1 MSPRRRS
8 TGECSDANPTRCG
21 VVENFYGR
29 ERAPDPQAA
38 LRSDRAESARASA
51 RRRDGAARPD
61 GLRQIEPSAFGKNT
75 AAVGGPADGHRDR
88 RQPGKDRRVPASA
101 GQDDG
106 LRTDHGREGA
116 GTTIRRR
123 EIQNLIEEQ
132 RHGKKIYQ
140 SGYADDAARFY
151 AGRDD
156 RRSVEAGIYFGP
168 GRGR

>member
-8 TGECSDANPTRCG
+8 TGECSDANPTRG
-21 VVENFYGR
+21 GFAQNFYRR
-29 ERAPDPQAA
+29 ERALEPQAA
-38 LRSDRAESARASA
+38 LRSDRAESARTSA

-61 GLRQIEPSAFGKNT
+61 GLRQIEPSAFGKNS
-75 AAVGGPADGHRDR
+75 AAVGRPADGHRNR
-88 RQPGKDRRVPASA
+88 RQPGEDRRFPARA
-101 GQDDG
+101 RQDDG

-123 EIQNLIEEQ
+123 EIQNLSEEQ

-140 SGYADDAARFY
+140 SGYVDDAARFY

-156 RRSVEAGIYFGP
+156 RGSVEVSLHFGT
-168 GRGR
+168 